1 MQKIAS
7 FWEAKR
13 KAYLNP
19 AHFLPSKAMAF
30 TDMEREEL
38 EDVCTHAHAS
48 VLDSYKLCEQRVG
61 ELKLLV
67 FPAHGIP
74 QQVVKVRSEV
84 VHYLRVEKQVH
95 DIQGM
100 MHQFA
105 SEIGGQ
111 AEKMHVVAQEAE
123 AAADNVGHGNL
134 SLKHAAD
141 HGHGFG
147 FAIFCCYLAASTL
160 LLFFHYY

>member
-1 MQKIAS
+1 MGSDITQEFHKLAKWKAHHRQEDTEDARHPSSPFMQ
-7 FWEAKR
+7 
-13 KAYLNP
+13 
-19 AHFLPSKAMAF
+19 
-30 TDMEREEL
+30 T
-38 EDVCTHAHAS
+38 AS

>member
-1 MQKIAS
+1 MPFQPSSDDAIV
-7 FWEAKR
+7 FTEAESR
-13 KAYLNP
+13 QFHAENVQL
-19 AHFLPSKAMAF
+19 HRHLH
-30 TDMEREEL
+30 EEI
-38 EDVCTHAHAS
+38 DAA
-48 VLDSYKLCEQRVG
+48 R
-61 ELKLLV
+61 
-67 FPAHGIP
+67 
-74 QQVVKVRSEV
+74 
-84 VHYLRVEKQVH
+84 LRVEKQVH